1 MTAFAEIKEC
11 LPARTV
17 LTEYLGESR
26 DAEGTP

>member
-1 MTAFAEIKEC
+1 MTAFTEIKEH

-26 DAEGTP
+26 GAEGTR